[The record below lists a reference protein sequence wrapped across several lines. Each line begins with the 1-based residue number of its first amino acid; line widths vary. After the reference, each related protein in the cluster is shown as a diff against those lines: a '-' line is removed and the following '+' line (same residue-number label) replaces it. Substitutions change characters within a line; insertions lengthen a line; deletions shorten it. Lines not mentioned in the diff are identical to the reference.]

1 MKAIYL
7 RRGVECMKWLLGID
21 IGGTTVKM
29 AVLDMNGIISDKWE
43 IKTDIRDNGV
53 HIPTDIAASFEAYLQ
68 QSGKVK
74 HDFAGAGIGAPGFIN
89 FSEGVVEYSPNI
101 GWKNFELV
109 SEFEKAVGLPA
120 VLENDANAA
129 ALGEMWK
136 GAGEGASELLAI
148 TLGTGVGG
156 GVITNGNI
164 VHGASGMAGEIGH
177 ITVERDEAKAV
188 MCGCGR
194 KGCIETIASATGIA
208 RLALQKRKGRTTSLN
223 ELGEVTARDVFEA
236 YEAKD
241 EVATEVVE
249 EMTEYLGLTISNIAN
264 TLNPKIIVIGG
275 GVSKARQALLD
286 PLDEQFKRFALER
299 VYTSTTFKIA
309 ELENDAGVIGCA
321 WLARKHFLATRV

>member
-1 MKAIYL
+1 
-7 RRGVECMKWLLGID
+7 MKWLLGID

-43 IKTDIRDNGV
+43 ITTDIRENGV
-53 HIPTDIAASFEAYLQ
+53 HIPTDIAASFEAYLET
-68 QSGKVK
+68 SGKAK
-74 HDFAGAGIGAPGFIN
+74 QDFAGAGIGAPGFIN

-101 GWKNFELV
+101 GWKNFALV

-164 VHGASGMAGEIGH
+164 VHGAAGMAGEIGH
-177 ITVERDEAKAV
+177 ITVERDESKAV

-208 RLALQKRKGRTTSLN
+208 R
-223 ELGEVTARDVFEA
+223 
-236 YEAKD
+236 
-241 EVATEVVE
+241 
-249 EMTEYLGLTISNIAN
+249 
-264 TLNPKIIVIGG
+264 
-275 GVSKARQALLD
+275 
-286 PLDEQFKRFALER
+286 
-299 VYTSTTFKIA
+299 
-309 ELENDAGVIGCA
+309 
-321 WLARKHFLATRV
+321 

>member
-1 MKAIYL
+1 
-7 RRGVECMKWLLGID
+7 MKWLLGID

>member
-1 MKAIYL
+1 
-7 RRGVECMKWLLGID
+7 MKWLLGID

-43 IKTDIRDNGV
+43 VKTDIRENGV
-53 HIPTDIAASFEAYLQ
+53 HIPKDIAASFDTYLQ
-68 QSGKVK
+68 TSGKK
-74 HDFAGAGIGAPGFIN
+74 KEDFAGAGNGAPGFVN

-101 GWKNFELV
+101 GWKDFALV

-164 VHGASGMAGEIGH
+164 VHGTAGMAGEIGH
-177 ITVERDEAKAV
+177 ITVERDETKAV
-188 MCGCGR
+188 KCGCGR
-194 KGCIETIASATGIA
+194 LGCIETIASATGIS
-208 RLALQKRKGRTTSLN
+208 RLALQKRKNQDTSLN
-223 ELGEVTARDVFEA
+223 ELKEVTARDVFEA
-236 YEAKD
+236 YKAGD
-241 EVATEVVE
+241 SIATEVIE

-264 TLNPKIIVIGG
+264 TLNPKMIVIGG
-275 GVSKARQALLD
+275 GVSKAGDALLE
-286 PLDEQFKRFALER
+286 PLDAQFKRFALER
-299 VYTSTTFKIA
+299 VYESTTFKIA

-321 WLARKHFLATRV
+321 WLARKHFLPTRV

>member
-1 MKAIYL
+1 
-7 RRGVECMKWLLGID
+7 MKWLLGID

-43 IKTDIRDNGV
+43 ITTDIRENGV
-53 HIPTDIAASFEAYLQ
+53 HIPTDIAASFEAYLET
-68 QSGKVK
+68 SGKAK
-74 HDFAGAGIGAPGFIN
+74 QDFAGAGIGAPGFIN
-89 FSEGVVEYSPNI
+89 FYEGVVEYSPNI
-101 GWKNFELV
+101 GWKNFALV

-164 VHGASGMAGEIGH
+164 VHGAAGMAGEIGH
-177 ITVERDEAKAV
+177 ITVERDETKAV

-194 KGCIETIASATGIA
+194 KGCIETIASATGVA
-208 RLALQKRKGRTTSLN
+208 RLALQKRKDRTTSLN
-223 ELGEVTARDVFEA
+223 ELKEVTARDVFEA
-236 YEAKD
+236 YKAND
-241 EVATEVVE
+241 AVATEVVN

-264 TLNPKIIVIGG
+264 TLNPKMIVIGG
-275 GVSKARQALLD
+275 GVSKAREALLE

-299 VYTSTTFKIA
+299 VYTSTAFKIA

-321 WLARKHFLATRV
+321 WLARKHFIPTRV